1 MFGVGLFWIVVVVVV
16 VGGNLTAGFLFPFLA
31 KTVEMIYIFL
41 MGLVLK

>member
-1 MFGVGLFWIVVVVVV
+1 MFGVGLFWIVV
-16 VGGNLTAGFLFPFLA
+16 VGGNLTAGFLFPFVA